1 MVIIKQEK
9 SDEKL
14 TEFADT
20 VISLLNT
27 LNVAEKYKVI
37 NSLHSSLLDLIKSE
51 GIVIELLKKK

>member
-1 MVIIKQEK
+1 MVIKQEK
-9 SDEKL
+9 SDEEL
-14 TEFADT
+14 TEYADT
-20 VISLLNT
+20 VISLLNP